1 MQPTITQNGALY
13 AMQHRSPQEDRGPRQ
28 KRKTADQLK
37 VGPILRTSIGE
48 FVLEPV
54 PADKDFSLQQEIAD
68 APTQYR
74 VAA

>member
-13 AMQHRSPQEDRGPRQ
+13 AMQHRSPQEDRGPRK

-48 FVLEPV
+48 FVLQPMG
-54 PADKDFSLQQEIAD
+54 ADKDFSLQQEIAD
-68 APTQYR
+68 ARPEYP